1 MNDISLS
8 DRELLAGSTPS
19 QADLL
24 AAWAAIYQSALD
36 DDKEGLETAIGA
48 HSRLLGYT
56 SEKEMRQNRERIL
69 GTIEKVK
76 NTITLEAA
84 LRRAL
89 GGV

>member
-1 MNDISLS
+1 MKEFETMS
-8 DRELLAGSTPS
+8 EETPS
-19 QADLL
+19 QDDLL
-24 AAWAAIYQSALD
+24 AAWAAIYQAALD
-36 DDKEGLETAIGA
+36 DEGLETAIGA

-69 GTIEKVK
+69 GTIEKVR
-76 NTITLEAA
+76 NTTGLESA

>member
-1 MNDISLS
+1 MNDISYQE
-8 DRELLAGSTPS
+8 RITLAESTPG
-19 QADLL
+19 QEDLL
-24 AAWAAIYQSALD
+24 AAWAAIYQAALD
-36 DDKEGLETAIGA
+36 DEGLETAIGA
-48 HSRLLGYT
+48 HSRLLGYK